1 MIIKSMARKS
11 KSFGQLLGYIDR
23 PQEVGPALG
32 HNLTS
37 TVDDP
42 AALRREFLVNSH
54 LLPERRNGNILYHEV
69 LSFAAA
75 DREHL
80 SPTVLEAITRHYL
93 EIRAPYA
100 LAYARAHFNAG
111 NPHVHILLSANNVAS
126 RQRLRLSKTRF
137 HAIKREMERYQQ
149 QHFPELRHSLV
160 GFDRARDMA
169 RAQRRAESERQ
180 RRGETRLSQKER
192 ITRQV
197 QAALSQSANG
207 SECYRQL
214 LREGLRLYRRGKTV
228 GVEYVAS
235 GRRYRLKTLGLAE
248 SFARAQVEWREV
260 PERLRSLP
268 QPLQEHSRER

>member
-23 PQEVGPALG
+23 PSEIGPALG

-37 TVDDP
+37 TMADS

-54 LLPERRNGNILYHEV
+54 LLPERRNGNVLYHEV
-69 LSFAAA
+69 LSFADA

-80 SPTVLEAITRHYL
+80 TPAVLETITRHYL

-111 NPHVHILLSANNVAS
+111 NPHVHIMLSANNVAS
-126 RQRLRLSKTRF
+126 RQRLRLSKGRF
-137 HAIKREMERYQQ
+137 QTIKREMERYQQ
-149 QHFPELRHSLV
+149 EHFPQLRHSLV
-160 GFDRARDMA
+160 GFEKTQEHART
-169 RAQRRAESERQ
+169 QRRAESERQ

-192 ITRQV
+192 ITQTV
-197 QAALSQSANG
+197 QAALSKSANG

-214 LREGLRLYRRGKTV
+214 LNQNLRLYRRGKTV
-228 GVEYVAS
+228 GVEYISS

-248 SFARAQVEWREV
+248 SFELARAEWREV
-260 PERLRSLP
+260 PERLQTLP
-268 QPLQEHSRER
+268 QPTSGRFRER